1 MVSDGR
7 GMMTKVVRD
16 FTSVVT
22 TLGLE
27 CRVTKVSA
35 GEGAVSGGAA
45 SGGAASEASRDGLLM
60 VS

>member
-1 MVSDGR
+1 
-7 GMMTKVVRD
+7 MTKVVRD

-35 GEGAVSGGAA
+35 GEGAASGGAA

>member
-1 MVSDGR
+1 
-7 GMMTKVVRD
+7 MTKVVRD
-16 FTSVVT
+16 FTSVIT

-35 GEGAVSGGAA
+35 GEGAA